1 MAGALLVSR
10 NTVLRIVMV
19 DDDVDDIFLTDVA
32 FKRAN
37 LPYHFTGFESGRAF
51 FNHIDETGMDAI
63 DVLLLDVNMPAQD
76 GHDVLAKLYTYEQA
90 SNLCIIMYS
99 TSVRQLDIDI
109 SKHLGA
115 EAYIVKP
122 CSIAESEA
130 AIQKVMDI
138 FEMHQSDCAAAPQ
151 PKLAYAS
158 S

>member
-10 NTVLRIVMV
+10 NTALRIVMV

-37 LPYHFTGFESGRAF
+37 LPYHFTGLGSGRAF
-51 FNHIDETGMDAI
+51 FDHIYETGMDAI

-90 SNLCIIMYS
+90 SNLCVIMYS

-122 CSIAESEA
+122 SSIAESDA
-130 AIQKVMDI
+130 VVQKITDI
-138 FEMHQSDCAAAPQ
+138 FEAHKSNCAAAH
-151 PKLAYAS
+151 S
-158 S
+158 SKIACANL